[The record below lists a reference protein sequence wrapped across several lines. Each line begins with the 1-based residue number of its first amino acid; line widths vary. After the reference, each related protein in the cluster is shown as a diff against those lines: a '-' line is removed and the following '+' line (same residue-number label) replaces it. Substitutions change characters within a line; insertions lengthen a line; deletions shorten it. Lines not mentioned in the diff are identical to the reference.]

1 MAKYITCHRRGTA
14 EDWAAYSTL
23 IPLEGEI
30 VIEIDEVNSLHRL
43 KIGDGVT
50 PYSELKYLQAGD
62 EIISQVIPRVIT
74 VTIGAEWTEVKC
86 GTGTYY
92 TQDVALDNITEH
104 SRLDLQPDAAILMEI
119 EGLGIVFVTE
129 NVASE
134 DGERKIVI
142 NSVGNKTTKEY
153 TMQATIVETEV
164 EIDSD
169 VVTGIPVG
177 ALRGEITS
185 TNVTNALGYIPLNA
199 DSAYTHPT
207 SHPASMIT
215 GLADVATSGSYNDL
229 FDQPT
234 IQATDDG
241 DGNVVLTIGG

>member
-30 VIEIDEVNSLHRL
+30 VIEIDEVNSLHKL

-74 VTIGAEWTEVKC
+74 ITIGAEWMEAKC
-86 GTGTYY
+86 DTGTYY
-92 TQDVALDNITEH
+92 TQDVVLDNITEH
-104 SRLDLQPDAAILMEI
+104 SRLDLQPDAAMLMEI
-119 EGLGIVFVTE
+119 KSLGVVFVTE
-129 NVASE
+129 NNASE
-134 DGERKIVI
+134 DGKRKIVI
-142 NSVGNKTTKEY
+142 NSVGNKPTKEY

-164 EIDSD
+164 EIDND
-169 VVTGIPVG
+169 AVTGIPVG
-177 ALRGEITS
+177 A
-185 TNVTNALGYIPLNA
+185 A
-199 DSAYTHPT
+199 DTYTHPI
-207 SHPASMIT
+207 SHPVSMIT

-229 FDQPT
+229 SNKPT